1 MLMSIIQAYS
11 SAYYTALAN
20 HSMYSMLNAQ
30 NARMGLLRSA
40 GNVSFGAMDLGTLCA
55 MDTQYETQ
63 MISDSVS
70 YQMAKAM
77 LKSLKRL
84 HQEEAKKGLDLFG

>member
-1 MLMSIIQAYS
+1 MSVIQAFS
-11 SAYYTALAN
+11 SAYYTAMAN

-30 NARMGLLRSA
+30 NARMGLLNSA

-55 MDTQYETQ
+55 LDTQYE
-63 MISDSVS
+63 IDAINNSVN

-77 LKSLKRL
+77 LESLKKL
-84 HQEEAKKGLDLFG
+84 QKEESKRHLDLFG